1 MSFDLYSLASS
12 GVAGLAP
19 YRPGKPAAELERE
32 LGLTDIVSL
41 ASNENPLGPSPAALA
56 AATESLAG
64 MTRYPDAA
72 GFRLKAAL
80 RERFGLSS
88 DRLTLGNG
96 SNELISLAA
105 RVFVRPGDQIIY
117 SEYSFIAYAIAAR
130 FVNAE
135 PVVVPAKDS
144 GHDLAAMAA
153 AVTDKTRLIFLAN
166 PNNPTGTWFTR
177 DELAR
182 FMSAV
187 PSRVI
192 VVLDEAY
199 TEYVDPAAGLPDGL
213 QLLDDYPNLIVLRT
227 FSKAY
232 GLAGL
237 RVGFAAADAA
247 VTDLLNRVRDPFNV
261 NIPALA
267 SAEAALFDVEHL
279 AKTLEVNRQG
289 VAQLQEG
296 LQRLGLESLPT
307 QGNFLLLDLKRPAQP
322 VFDLLLRE
330 GVIPR
335 PLAPYGLNEHLRVTV
350 GLAEE
355 NRRFLAALEKVL
367 AC

>member
-1 MSFDLYSLASS
+1 MSFDLYSLASA
-12 GVAGLAP
+12 GVSDLAP

-41 ASNENPLGPSPAALA
+41 ASNENPLGPSPAALQ
-56 AATESLAG
+56 AATAALSG

-80 RERFGLSS
+80 RERFGLASE
-88 DRLTLGNG
+88 RLTLGNG

-105 RVFVRPGDQIIY
+105 RVFVRPGEQIIY
-117 SEYSFIAYAIAAR
+117 SEYSFIAYALAAR
-130 FVNAE
+130 FVDAE
-135 PVVVPAKDS
+135 PVVVPAKDA
-144 GHDLAAMAA
+144 GHDLDAMAA
-153 AVTDKTRLIFLAN
+153 AIGEKTRLIFLAN

-177 DELAR
+177 EQLVR
-182 FMSAV
+182 FMDAV
-187 PSRVI
+187 PPQVL

-199 TEYVDPAAGLPDGL
+199 TEYVDPSAGLPDGL
-213 QLLDDYPNLIVLRT
+213 SLIDDYANLIVLRT

-237 RVGFAAADAA
+237 RVGFAVADPA
-247 VTDLLNRVRDPFNV
+247 VTDLMNRVRDPFNV
-261 NIPALA
+261 NSAALA
-267 SAEAALFDVEHL
+267 AAEAALFDSEHL
-279 AKTLEVNRQG
+279 QKTLEVNRKG
-289 VAQLQEG
+289 VAQLSEG
-296 LQRLGLESLPT
+296 FSQLGLGYLPT

-322 VFDLLLRE
+322 VFDALLRE

-335 PLAPYGLNEHLRVTV
+335 PLAPYGLNDHLRVTV

-355 NRRFLAALEKVL
+355 NRRLLVALEKVL